1 MLTEEKKP
9 LRLEHWNEK
18 EIEALNKVSSY
29 YPFPFTLAELSVT
42 RYFFLN
48 LLFDR

>member
-29 YPFPFTLAELSVT
+29 AFRL
-42 RYFFLN
+42 YFGRN
-48 LLFDR
+48 AGDS